1 MTARRLATG
10 AGACKTRTRAPVGKY
25 KRVSANGGIRWNRRW
40 VNVSIVRVGGC
51 VGLEE
56 IEDGIWNVY
65 FEPSSF
71 AVCTNGGC
79 GLKTSTGGSSV
90 IEMWNPCPR
99 TVLLPMSPTVHSVSV
114 IRQFQHCPG
123 CSKKVVDRCR
133 IGRLSIWHQGR
144 IRVHEVG
151 YGCVTASQV
160 IIQKLAQVRVI
171 DTLVAGHYS
180 CVPPSGGAGY
190 AAAGPCQRQVIGGD
204 ASLPIRTAI
213 KIMAVSQ
220 VTARA

>member
-25 KRVSANGGIRWNRRW
+25 KRVSTNGGIRWNRRR

-79 GLKTSTGGSSV
+79 GLKAGTEALSSSRCGTHV
-90 IEMWNPCPR
+90 LGLFCYQCPR
-99 TVLLPMSPTVHSVSV
+99 PCIVSVSS
-114 IRQFQHCPG
+114 G
-123 CSKKVVDRCR
+123 NSN
-133 IGRLSIWHQGR
+133 
-144 IRVHEVG
+144 
-151 YGCVTASQV
+151 T
-160 IIQKLAQVRVI
+160 VRV
-171 DTLVAGHYS
+171 
-180 CVPPSGGAGY
+180 
-190 AAAGPCQRQVIGGD
+190 AARK
-204 ASLPIRTAI
+204 S
-213 KIMAVSQ
+213 
-220 VTARA
+220 